1 MSLCFRSGFEIV
13 KKKFALALT
22 LFVCVTAARLVCADD
37 IAGLWIYESFD
48 RPAHGVKPLVGLF
61 LFHEGRFVHQAMHG
75 SDPMEEQLT
84 DAHIGK
90 YQFKS
95 KDLARFDVDTGIVV
109 TPAGETLLSARSNTS
124 HDVGYKRSGENL
136 FLSFANGAT
145 EKLVRVP
152 TNKVELIELERGML
166 ALTDRHFILVTEPEG
181 GWLAGSGRY
190 QRTGHDIRFEA
201 MRWFEVRDGKADYA
215 ADETFEA
222 TFDGKVLT
230 LTDGHSF
237 QVSR

>member
-1 MSLCFRSGFEIV
+1 MSLCFRSGFEDV
-13 KKKFALALT
+13 KNKFALALT
-22 LFVCVTAARLVCADD
+22 LFACVTVARLVCAGD

-75 SDPMEEQLT
+75 SEPMDEQLT
-84 DAHIGK
+84 DAHIGR
-90 YQFKS
+90 YRFKS
-95 KDLARFDVDTGIVV
+95 GDTVQFVVDTGIVV
-109 TPAGETLLSARSNTS
+109 TPAGESLLSARSNTS

-145 EKLVRVP
+145 EKLVKVP

-166 ALTDRHFILVTEPEG
+166 ALTDWHFILVTEPEG

-190 QRTGHDIRFEA
+190 QRTGNNIRLEA
-201 MRWFEVRDGKADYA
+201 MRWFEVRDNEADYA

-222 TFDGKVLT
+222 TFDGNVLT